1 MKQNLFGLMLATTV
15 AVTSLAG
22 CNVPM
27 QTKLGA
33 GAGTTTTTQPGAQ
46 TGTKPGGA
54 LTGGT
59 KTAVQLAPAK
69 QAAATTNTQATAEAM
84 ADAKE
89 MDAYDTMASQEEAA
103 VARYAVA
110 SLNED
115 GTPRKAGDGMAVIT
129 GGVKVDRGGARG
141 EAKIEFKGKLKAE
154 AKKKL
159 EERHG
164 KLAQKAAKQLDK
176 MKGDRDKLREKIKGA
191 WVANGDGTETKSFS
205 FDTTR
210 TVNGKTMARSVKMER
225 TRNAESKDLLKA
237 HIEFAQTLP
246 NGTSRT
252 SVRDKVVAEDG
263 TATVTFH
270 SAVVMADGTTRTAD
284 WTKTITADG
293 VVSGTGTIL
302 WAGKINKTITITF
315 GGTEETETATA
326 TDTASQTVSEVTA
339 SVDGTIQADITDSET
354 GTTADADA
362 AVSAEA
368 GAATTTETTGG
379 TNQGIAVGEPAP
391 GTTPDA
397 DDDDA
402 DEADDDDAEEKK
414 IGDDADDDSDDDAAD
429 A

>member
-103 VARYAVA
+103 IARYSVSALRADGSVIRA
-110 SLNED
+110 ED
-115 GTPRKAGDGMAVIT
+115 GQMVIT
-129 GGVKVDRGGARG
+129 SSPKGDRGGARG

-164 KLAQKAAKQLDK
+164 KLAEKAAKQLEK

-293 VVSGTGTIL
+293 QVSGTGTIL

-326 TDTASQTVSEVTA
+326 TDTESQTVSEVTA
-339 SVDGTIQADITDSET
+339 SVDGTIAAEAKDSET
-354 GTTADADA
+354 GDTTAIDT
-362 AVSAEA
+362 SASTEA
-368 GAATTTETTGG
+368 GATGG

-391 GTTPDA
+391 GTSPDDDDDKA
-397 DDDDA
+397 DDDKGG
-402 DEADDDDAEEKK
+402 ADDD
-414 IGDDADDDSDDDAAD
+414 GDKADDDKGAADDDAAD